1 MKCRVVRR
9 SIGDYLDGTLSAVR
23 HEAVR
28 EHLSSCPHCR
38 ALLDETRRIRDIL
51 YSSGYDVT
59 PPAGLADRIKL
70 RAAQVQEEA
79 QIHARP
85 SSSAAVGSP
94 AFVATCASIF
104 MGAVMFY
111 VVIAQFYVGDPDG
124 SLGVG
129 GAALIADAPADA
141 PALAPATTVP
151 KAHVAPVMPAM
162 VASAEP
168 GPSRSAHST
177 RAMAALPADAGARRD
192 RRPPEISRSQPAV
205 APAAP
210 APQPERSVAAPVA
223 PAAPVRLAS
232 AAVHS
237 TPKASRPLVEGPV
250 DRIASGAA
258 AAKSRGTVREASAD
272 ETSRGVVAGL
282 VAGYV
287 VERYVVDRI
296 IQAEPTLLAVTTSTP
311 SSSGTALTE
320 RMKQ

>member
-28 EHLSSCPHCR
+28 EQLSCCPRCH
-38 ALLDETRRIRDIL
+38 ALLDETRRVRNVL
-51 YSSGYDVT
+51 CNSVYDVA
-59 PPAGLADRIKL
+59 PPPGLADRIKL
-70 RAAQVQEEA
+70 RAAQFQEEA

-85 SSSAAVGSP
+85 SSAAVGSP

-111 VVIAQFYVGDPDG
+111 VVITQFYAGGPDD
-124 SLGVG
+124 SMGVD
-129 GAALIADAPADA
+129 GAVIVADSAAV
-141 PALAPATTVP
+141 ATTPTPVTTAP

-162 VASAEP
+162 VASVEP
-168 GPSRSAHST
+168 GPSRSANST
-177 RAMAALPADAGARRD
+177 RAMAAPPADAGARRN
-192 RRPPEISRSQPAV
+192 RRPPEISRPQPAAV
-205 APAAP
+205 PAAP
-210 APQPERSVAAPVA
+210 APQPERLVAAPPA
-223 PAAPVRLAS
+223 PKAPVKLAS
-232 AAVHS
+232 AAVS
-237 TPKASRPLVEGPV
+237 TGAKAPRPLVEGPV
-250 DRIASGAA
+250 DRVAA
-258 AAKSRGTVREASAD
+258 AGTAAKSRGAIGEAPAD